1 MPNHVWSYDFVS
13 STRPLPSGSSEGPTL
28 PTVGNP
34 GRCDDATR
42 APAYV
47 RSITGRSSS
56 LWPCVNGSP
65 HSNSQPAPSSTAA
78 PGQTAILL
86 HRDGLPPPISCQSP
100 GAPVHP
106 LIPDDAMSVSNQPAS
121 TALNSLGFLKWLCNA
136 GWSRPCVGTV
146 VRHLEPLAIKA
157 GLPED
162 NLLSRRT

>member
-1 MPNHVWSYDFVS
+1 MTS
-13 STRPLPSGSSEGPTL
+13 SHPRGPCHPGQAKAQLYRLLETL
-28 PTVGNP
+28 AGVMMLRGP
-34 GRCDDATR
+34 
-42 APAYV
+42 PAYV

-106 LIPDDAMSVSNQPAS
+106 LIPDDAMSVSNQPCVDGPQFARVFEV
-121 TALNSLGFLKWLCNA
+121 ALQRWLV
-136 GWSRPCVGTV
+136 RPCVGTV
-146 VRHLEPLAIKA
+146 VRHLEPLVIKA

-162 NLLSRRT
+162 NLLIISRRT

>member
-1 MPNHVWSYDFVS
+1 MTS
-13 STRPLPSGSSEGPTL
+13 SHPRGPCHPGQAKVQLYRLLETL
-28 PTVGNP
+28 AGVMMLRGP
-34 GRCDDATR
+34 
-42 APAYV
+42 PAYV

>member
-106 LIPDDAMSVSNQPAS
+106 LIPDDAMSVSNQPCVDGPQFARVFEV
-121 TALNSLGFLKWLCNA
+121 ALQRWLV
-136 GWSRPCVGTV
+136 RPCVGTV
-146 VRHLEPLAIKA
+146 LRHIKA
-157 GLPED
+157 GLPKD

>member
-1 MPNHVWSYDFVS
+1 MTS
-13 STRPLPSGSSEGPTL
+13 SHPRGPCHPGQAKAQLYRLLETL
-28 PTVGNP
+28 AGVMMLRGP
-34 GRCDDATR
+34 
-42 APAYV
+42 PAYV

-106 LIPDDAMSVSNQPAS
+106 LIPDDAMSVSNQPCVDGPQFARVLNGS
-121 TALNSLGFLKWLCNA
+121 ATLVGPAMCRNCCAALRAA
-136 GWSRPCVGTV
+136 GYQGRPTRGQ
-146 VRHLEPLAIKA
+146 P
-157 GLPED
+157 PYY
-162 NLLSRRT
+162 

>member
-1 MPNHVWSYDFVS
+1 MTS
-13 STRPLPSGSSEGPTL
+13 SHPRGPCHPGQAKVQLYRLLETL
-28 PTVGNP
+28 AGVMILRGP
-34 GRCDDATR
+34 
-42 APAYV
+42 PAYV